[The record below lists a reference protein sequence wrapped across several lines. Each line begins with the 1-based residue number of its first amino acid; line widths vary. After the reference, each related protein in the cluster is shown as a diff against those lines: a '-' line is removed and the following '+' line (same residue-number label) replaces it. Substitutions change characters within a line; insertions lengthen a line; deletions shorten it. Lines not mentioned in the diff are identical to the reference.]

1 LTTFVTSFWLRRDF
15 RSFTPVLA
23 RDGFVRSTSR
33 TQINIEKDHLIPIMK
48 TSPMNRSH
56 SAALLALALGLAAA
70 SSVEAATTA
79 YTWNT
84 NPGAQAV
91 LGSFSATVQTM
102 MGEMPGVAF
111 SGKTNLWAGAGNGGF
126 WTRGGDIQVN
136 YTSQFALYSEGGSL
150 YPYYGAVE
158 GTNNYAL
165 FETSDQAMRFVVQ
178 VDLTGTTAVP
188 VAWAQSD
195 ISGFNIAA
203 GKTAIDA
210 LSTSAVPEASTSLG
224 LLALGAGGVLTRRRF
239 KRAA

>member
-1 LTTFVTSFWLRRDF
+1 MT
-15 RSFTPVLA
+15 
-23 RDGFVRSTSR
+23 GFLRSTRR
-33 TQINIEKDHLIPIMK
+33 TPINIEKDHLIPIMK

-91 LGSFSATVQTM
+91 LGNFSATVQTEYY
-102 MGEMPGVAF
+102 GEIPGVAF

-136 YTSQFALYSEGGSL
+136 YTSEFALFSEGGSL

-165 FETSDQAMRFVVQ
+165 FADQAMRFVVQ

-210 LSTSAVPEASTSLG
+210 LSASSGGGTSAVPEASTSLG
-224 LLALGAGGVLTRRRF
+224 LLALGAGGLLTRRRS
-239 KRAA
+239 KHAA